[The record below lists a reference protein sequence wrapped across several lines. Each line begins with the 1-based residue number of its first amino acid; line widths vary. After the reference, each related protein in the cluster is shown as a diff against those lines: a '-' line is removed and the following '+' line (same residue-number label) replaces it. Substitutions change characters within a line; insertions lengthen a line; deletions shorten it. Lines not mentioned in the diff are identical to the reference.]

1 MLFSDDRDTPIDG
14 PRAFVREVH
23 RSGPRIGCAI
33 DVRLTKGTLF
43 FAGVSLNVSE
53 GGIFIATHGEL
64 PVGDELSLE
73 LTLTTGRVYAR
84 GVVLWQRGASPYGPP
99 GLGVAFMRLSQ
110 ESAATL
116 RAFCMAEAPLYYQVD
131 QI

>member
-1 MLFSDDRDTPIDG
+1 MMFSDDRDTPLDG

-23 RSGPRIGCAI
+23 RSGPRIGCANE
-33 DVRLTKGTLF
+33 VRLTRGTHF

-53 GGIFIATHGEL
+53 GGTFIATHADFM
-64 PVGDELSLE
+64 VGAELSLE
-73 LTLTTGRVYAR
+73 LALSTGRVYAR
-84 GVVLWQRGASPYGPP
+84 GVVLWQRGPSPYGPP

-116 RAFCMAEAPLYYQVD
+116 RAFCMAGAPLYYQVD
-131 QI
+131 QL